1 MHLAVCLSA
10 VALMAAPV
18 FADHHGEKE
27 QPAPGQ
33 EQQTYRFGATYN
45 VTSAQ
50 TVTACQDTCGS
61 DTQCQAWS
69 YIQPLR
75 SAPAYCELKRAAGEP
90 EHNPASIS
98 GLSPRL
104 MKAFYGNDLPAPD
117 DKLLGGDT
125 SDAAVIATAPT
136 PKPIAAVVPVMKKI
150 QTPRYSTTQ
159 PAPVTQPMPV
169 STDSHATSSLRGVS
183 N

>member
-1 MHLAVCLSA
+1 MRLAVFLSA
-10 VALMAAPV
+10 VALMATPA
-18 FADHHGEKE
+18 FADHNSETE

-45 VTSAQ
+45 VTSAR
-50 TVTACQDTCGS
+50 TVTACQSTCGS

-90 EHNPASIS
+90 EHNPASVS

-104 MKAFYGNDLPAPD
+104 MKAFYGNALPVPAQGTD
-117 DKLLGGDT
+117 AKLMGGHHEDT
-125 SDAAVIATAPT
+125 SVIATAPT
-136 PKPIAAVVPVMKKI
+136 HKPVASQAASKKTHTLRYKTI
-150 QTPRYSTTQ
+150 Q
-159 PAPVTQPMPV
+159 
-169 STDSHATSSLRGVS
+169 
-183 N
+183 

>member
-1 MHLAVCLSA
+1 MRLAVCLSA
-10 VALMAAPV
+10 VALMAAPA

-27 QPAPGQ
+27 QPALGQ

-45 VTSAQ
+45 VTSAS
-50 TVTACQDTCGS
+50 TVTACQSTCGN

-69 YIQPLR
+69 YIQPVR

-104 MKAFYGNDLPAPD
+104 MKAFYNNALPVPAMSTD
-117 DKLLGGDT
+117 TQLLGGHH
-125 SDAAVIATAPT
+125 SDAAITATAPT
-136 PKPIAAVVPVMKKI
+136 PKPIAAQPVMKKAH
-150 QTPRYSTTQ
+150 TLRYKTTE
-159 PAPVTQPMPV
+159 
-169 STDSHATSSLRGVS
+169 
-183 N
+183 

>member
-1 MHLAVCLSA
+1 MRLAVFLSA
-10 VALMAAPV
+10 VALMAAPA
-18 FADHHGEKE
+18 FADHDSETE

-45 VTSAQ
+45 VTSAR
-50 TVTACQDTCGS
+50 TVTACQSTCGS

-90 EHNPASIS
+90 EHNPASVS

-104 MKAFYGNDLPAPD
+104 MKAFYGNALPVPAKSD
-117 DKLLGGDT
+117 DAKLMGGHHA
-125 SDAAVIATAPT
+125 DASIIATAPT
-136 PKPIAAVVPVMKKI
+136 HKPVATEKTHAL
-150 QTPRYSTTQ
+150 RYKTTQ
-159 PAPVTQPMPV
+159 
-169 STDSHATSSLRGVS
+169 
-183 N
+183 